1 MSASSRVIKITAKTA
16 LKNNLVSAVVV
27 STAAVLCY
35 FVLQLIAS
43 VLNTVIG
50 YTATTVIFFALVF
63 FLLLPVGMGFLRFFW
78 RMLFSAKDN
87 PISVFYYFSDK
98 KLYLKTLKL
107 FGSILLHAVCVGFV
121 LYLPAIAVWLISQS
135 FLYEILGMPIPIWS
149 ANLNYVLSFFTTT
162 ASAIL
167 IFIMIKFYLAPMLF
181 VADDNIDFAEAIH
194 MSKTISKKTS
204 LDFIFLAFSFIGWIL
219 LCFLYIPIVFI
230 LPYIVT
236 SYLVHSRFAV
246 AEYNKHISE
255 NVKADFPTF
264 KVSF

>member
-1 MSASSRVIKITAKTA
+1 M
-16 LKNNLVSAVVV
+16 
-27 STAAVLCY
+27 
-35 FVLQLIAS
+35 
-43 VLNTVIG
+43 
-50 YTATTVIFFALVF
+50 
-63 FLLLPVGMGFLRFFW
+63 
-78 RMLFSAKDN
+78 
-87 PISVFYYFSDK
+87 
-98 KLYLKTLKL
+98 
-107 FGSILLHAVCVGFV
+107 LLHAVCVGFV

-149 ANLNYVLSFFTTT
+149 ANLNYVLTFFTTT

-204 LDFIFLAFSFIGWIL
+204 LDFIFLGFSFIGWIL